1 MGIGLALAL
10 AGAVLRISGPL
21 PVRWIVGAYVEIIRN
36 TPFLVQIFFIF
47 FGLPVA
53 GIRLAPDAAAL
64 VAMVVNVSAYSIEI
78 LRAGI
83 VSIGRGQIEA
93 GAALGLSPAQVFRY
107 VVLRPALR
115 AIYPALTSQF
125 ILLMLTSSVVSAI
138 SANDLTSVANEI
150 SSLTFRN
157 FEAYIVVTGMY
168 LLLTFGFSAIF
179 SIISR
184 LAFSYPQS
192 R

>member
-1 MGIGLALAL
+1 
-10 AGAVLRISGPL
+10 
-21 PVRWIVGAYVEIIRN
+21 
-36 TPFLVQIFFIF
+36 
-47 FGLPVA
+47 
-53 GIRLAPDAAAL
+53 
-64 VAMVVNVSAYSIEI
+64 
-78 LRAGI
+78 
-83 VSIGRGQIEA
+83 
-93 GAALGLSPAQVFRY
+93 
-107 VVLRPALR
+107 
-115 AIYPALTSQF
+115 
-125 ILLMLTSSVVSAI
+125 
-138 SANDLTSVANEI
+138 VANEI